1 MVHNPQTLER
11 YCALYED
18 LFKLYYQNKYDGLD
32 EQVTTSSDDETSSH
46 HWYSPLK
53 RHCRRSRKLSIFS
66 FSRTLVSCS
75 IKKWDVPHRY
85 VDLKV
90 VHNILTVSVFYDFN

>member
-1 MVHNPQTLER
+1 MVHNPQNLER

-32 EQVTTSSDDETSSH
+32 EQVTTSSDDETTSSH

-53 RHCRRSRKLSIFS
+53 RHCRRSRKLSFFS
-66 FSRTLVSCS
+66 FARTLVSCS
-75 IKKWDVPHRY
+75 IQKWDVPHLY
-85 VDLKV
+85 MNLKAI
-90 VHNILTVSVFYDFN
+90 HNI